1 MDRESFSFQVSPAPH
16 LHSGESTPRVMRSVL
31 IALLPASCWAVYL
44 FGLPALTVILVA
56 VVSSVL
62 AEAAFQK
69 LTGRPVTVADGSAA
83 LTGLLLA
90 LNLPSSSPW
99 WMVVVGSLVAVVI
112 AKQVYGG
119 LGQNPFN
126 PALVGRVFLLI
137 SFPLQMTTWP
147 VPHDTVTAATPLGT
161 MKTDLL
167 LNGRIDP
174 GIGRVTWETLKDPLL
189 GNVGGCLG
197 EVSVILLVIG
207 GGYLLA
213 RKTITWHIP
222 FSYLVTVG
230 ILTGIFWLTDP
241 ARFANPLFHLVS
253 GGLILGAFFMATDL
267 VTSPSSSRGM
277 LVFGIGCGAF
287 TVLIR
292 LFGGY
297 PEGVS
302 FAILLMNAA
311 TPLLDRLLPPKR
323 FAGG

>member
-1 MDRESFSFQVSPAPH
+1 
-16 LHSGESTPRVMRSVL
+16 MRSVL

>member
-1 MDRESFSFQVSPAPH
+1 M
-16 LHSGESTPRVMRSVL
+16 
-31 IALLPASCWAVYL
+31 
-44 FGLPALTVILVA
+44 
-56 VVSSVL
+56 
-62 AEAAFQK
+62 
-69 LTGRPVTVADGSAA
+69 
-83 LTGLLLA
+83 
-90 LNLPSSSPW
+90 
-99 WMVVVGSLVAVVI
+99 
-112 AKQVYGG
+112 
-119 LGQNPFN
+119 
-126 PALVGRVFLLI
+126 I

-147 VPHDTVTAATPLGT
+147 APHDTVTAATPLGT

-277 LVFGIGCGAF
+277 LVFGVGCGAF